1 MEDVLKHGL
10 FGELI
15 HSYTRTQ
22 AIADGVLIDVS
33 QAAKEVGIRYPVA
46 VTAAVWSALVPD
58 EAARALGQDERGRL
72 HDLVWMLRCS
82 IRPATSTSDI
92 SFAVLLAQPSGRCR
106 LARRPLHLRAVC
118 GPGDHAEPVITVMFP
133 HED

>member
-1 MEDVLKHGL
+1 MEDAFKHGP

-15 HSYTRTQ
+15 HSYTRAE

-33 QAAKEVGIRYPVA
+33 QAAAEVGIRYPVA
-46 VTAAVWSALVPD
+46 VTAAVWSTLVPD

-82 IRPATSTSDI
+82 IRAACAASEV
-92 SFAVLLAQPSGRCR
+92 SFAVPLAQPSGRGG
-106 LARRPLHLRAVC
+106 LARRFLHVRAVC
-118 GPGDHAEPVITVMFP
+118 GPGDRAEPVITVMLT